1 MKVFLILLT
10 LIFTNQCAGSLLK
23 TAIRYERGK
32 GNLDIKVVQIEKFSI
47 TYAESNSK
55 GGDPILLVHGFGGD
69 KDNWTRMVPSLG
81 TKLKAISPDMPGFGE
96 SNRLPDENYSISE
109 QVKRLKKFTEKL
121 GLKKFHIAG
130 NSMGGSISAYYAS
143 QYPDEIISLILIDSA
158 GVTSP
163 IKSDLEIE
171 IEKGYNPL
179 LVKNMD
185 DFDKLNNFIFVKKPY
200 ILGSIKEY
208 FVEKALENT
217 NINVKILNDIRNEKN
232 PVEASLSKIKSHT
245 LILWGDTDRIIHV
258 SSTQVFQKNIK
269 NSKLIVLK
277 DCGHSPQIE
286 RPEEVASHILQFV
299 SSIQP

>member
-1 MKVFLILLT
+1 MKQFVLILPFLI
-10 LIFTNQCAGSLLK
+10 FSNCAGFLLK
-23 TAIRYERGK
+23 TAIQAERGK
-32 GNLDIKVVQIEKFSI
+32 GNLERKQMDIEKFSVPFL
-47 TYAESNSK
+47 ESSSSNK
-55 GGDPILLVHGFGGD
+55 IPIVFLHGFGGD
-69 KDNWTRMVPSLG
+69 KDNWIRMIPH
-81 TKLKAISPDMPGFGE
+81 LKDQYRAISLDLPGFGE
-96 SNRLPDENYSISE
+96 SNRLPDENYSIAE
-109 QVKRLKKFTEKL
+109 QVKRVKKFTEKL
-121 GLKKFHIAG
+121 GLKKFHIVG